1 MIYSNVF
8 HLPSSMASLRPL
20 SKDVCSWRSAHLH
33 LNIAVDTHIAI
44 TATRV
49 PFLDTY

>member
-20 SKDVCSWRSAHLH
+20 SKDVCSWHLH

-49 PFLDTY
+49 AFFDA